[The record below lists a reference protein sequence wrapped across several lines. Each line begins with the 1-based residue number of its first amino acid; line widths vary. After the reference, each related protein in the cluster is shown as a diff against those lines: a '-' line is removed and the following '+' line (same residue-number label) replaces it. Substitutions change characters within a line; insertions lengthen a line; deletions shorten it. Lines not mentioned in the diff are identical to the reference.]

1 MTSLRLQMGL
11 LSFAGLCCAVLVNVF
26 YLQPVSGARGARVEI
41 GPMPEARAA
50 VMRPVKE
57 ERAAPLVEVQT
68 AQALELARAIQREL
82 QARGYATGTDEGV
95 VSLVTRAAIM
105 AYEFDHGLALTA
117 EPSEDL
123 LRNIVLGAAT
133 ADAPAIGPLKVGP
146 YAEQVIRTT
155 QQSLAGLNYRQIKV
169 DGFMGEATVAVIRQ
183 FEREQGLRETGRISG
198 ELVATVAKLA
208 ALGKVQGKG

>member
-1 MTSLRLQMGL
+1 MTPLRLQMGL
-11 LSFAGLCCAVLVNVF
+11 LSFAVMSGAVLVNVF

-50 VMRPVKE
+50 VMRPVKD
-57 ERAAPLVEVQT
+57 ERAAPVAAVQT
-68 AQALELARAIQREL
+68 GQTAEVTRAIQREL
-82 QARGYATGTDEGV
+82 QSRGYTTGTDEGV

-123 LRNIVLGAAT
+123 LRNIVLGAAV
-133 ADAPAIGPLKVGP
+133 ADGPSIGPLKVGP

-169 DGFMGEATVAVIRQ
+169 DGFVGEATVTTIRQ
-183 FEREQGLRETGRISG
+183 FEREHGMLETGRISG